1 MYRYEYL
8 ILKWLEGVIPSA
20 AFLLI
25 LWILLEPRCSR
36 RTARLA
42 GVGFLAVEL
51 ALQLTVYAWS
61 GDPELVLTLL
71 PLTLHF
77 PAIAG
82 AHLLSKR
89 RFVPTVVSWLL
100 ALLGYQLLLA
110 AQKLLFL
117 LDQRLNKPVWAW
129 VFGVA
134 LLLAAAGLVVL
145 MIRFSRESFHAC
157 AEELDGSWSPFLFL
171 LLMLLALYSYFLSDT
186 TNVTVMFL
194 LLLTAAAAFWAL
206 AQMMAALPEQRQ
218 ARETRLQMKA
228 LQQDCELLQKQ
239 LELGRGFRHDM
250 RHHILALSA
259 MLRKG
264 DCSGALQYM
273 ENWQGQL
280 TQSETRSWCRSTAVD
295 AVLSAYL
302 AQAEEAGCAADV
314 EVSLPEQLPIEELD
328 LCVVLANALENAIH
342 ACQTMPEGTPRQI
355 RLELALTDGRRL
367 TLHMKNSCPA
377 AVEFDGRGFP
387 IGERRPGHGQGM
399 RSIAAVAEK
408 YHGMFHCSYAD
419 GSFDLRVVLLDAA
432 PEVRRVNRIP
442 AACAG
447 VFLCLFLLNCMPA
460 LAQTL
465 ENIPVVGPVVRV
477 ADLRSYSWLWGSTG
491 VSVQEPVLEGGNSA
505 VDEITAKQDAFIAQ
519 MQETFL
525 EYAARKYQGYV
536 TMDITHEVMRDDDDF
551 FILRFDATLNAG
563 GSMDLHRH
571 VVLDKRTEQV
581 LSLADLFQSEA
592 NYVFP
597 ISREIKAQMAE
608 RINAGE
614 GQYFLSGGMWPEED
628 CFQSID
634 PEEQDFYINDNG
646 QLVIAFDEYEVAP
659 GSMGAPEFTIPA
671 DVLGGILAQPPV
683 LGVRG

>member
-1 MYRYEYL
+1 MYHYGYV
-8 ILKWLEGVIPSA
+8 ILKWLEGIIPPA

-25 LWILLEPRCSR
+25 LWVLLEPKCSR

-42 GVGFLAVEL
+42 GAGFLACEL
-51 ALQLTVYAWS
+51 ALQLALYARS

-71 PLTLHF
+71 PLTLHL
-77 PAIAG
+77 PAITG

-89 RFVPTVVSWLL
+89 RFVPTAVGWLL

-117 LDQRLNKPVWAW
+117 LERLVSEPMLTW
-129 VFGVA
+129 VFVGG
-134 LLLAAAGLVVL
+134 LLLAAAGLVTL
-145 MIRFSRESFHAC
+145 MLRFSRESFRAG

-171 LLMLLALYSYFLSDT
+171 LLMLMALHSYFLSDT

-206 AQMMAALPEQRQ
+206 AQMMAALPEQRR
-218 ARETRLQMKA
+218 ARETRLQMET
-228 LQQDCELLQKQ
+228 LQKDCELLQKQ

-259 MLRKG
+259 LLQKG
-264 DCSGALQYM
+264 NCDGALQYIK
-273 ENWQGQL
+273 NWQGQL
-280 TQSETRSWCRSTAVD
+280 TQTEAQSWCRITAVD

-302 AQAEEAGCAADV
+302 ARAEEAGCAAEA
-314 EVSLPEQLPIEELD
+314 EVSLPEQLPMEELD

-342 ACQTMPEGTPRQI
+342 ACQAMPEGAPRQI
-355 RLELALTDGRRL
+355 RLELALTDHRRL
-367 TLHMKNSCPA
+367 TLHVKNSCSA
-377 AVEFDGRGFP
+377 AVEFDSGGFP
-387 IGERRPGHGQGM
+387 IGERRAGHGQGLK
-399 RSIAAVAEK
+399 SIAAVAEK
-408 YHGMFHCSYAD
+408 YHGMFRCGYAD
-419 GSFDLRVVLLDAA
+419 GVFDLRVVLLDAA
-432 PEVRRVNRIP
+432 PEVRRVNRVP
-442 AACAG
+442 AVCAG
-447 VFLCLFLLNCMPA
+447 TFLCLFLLNCMPA

-465 ENIPVVGPVVRV
+465 EAVPVLGPVVRA
-477 ADLRSYSWLWGSTG
+477 ADLHSYSWLWGGTG
-491 VSVQEPVLEGGNSA
+491 VSVQEPVLEGDSSA
-505 VDEITAKQDAFIAQ
+505 VDEITAEQDAFIAR

-536 TMDITHEVMRDDDDF
+536 ALDVTHEIMRDDDDF

-563 GSMDLHRH
+563 GSMNCRRH
-571 VVLDKRTEQV
+571 IVLDKRMEQV
-581 LSLADLFQSEA
+581 LSLADLFQSDA

-614 GQYFLSGGMWPEED
+614 GQYFLSGGMWPEET

-634 PEEQDFYINDNG
+634 PEEQDFYINEDG
-646 QLVIAFDEYEVAP
+646 QLVIAFDEYQVAP
-659 GSMGAPEFTIPA
+659 GSMGAPEFVIPA

-683 LGVRG
+683 LGIRG